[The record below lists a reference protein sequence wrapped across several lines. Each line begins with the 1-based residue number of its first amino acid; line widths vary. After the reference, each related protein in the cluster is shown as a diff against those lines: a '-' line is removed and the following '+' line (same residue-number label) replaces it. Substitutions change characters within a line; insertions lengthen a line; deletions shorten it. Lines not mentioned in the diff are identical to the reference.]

1 MLRHSSLPSARPLPG
16 PRLLL
21 LAPVLLALLLGPG
34 APSRASAAT
43 GGAVKAQV
51 RAPAPKDNR
60 IWLVARADDTTV
72 LRYGPPG
79 AADPAFAV
87 SCQPGAGLLQ
97 FTVEL
102 TSPKTRPGEGVALT
116 LAAGKRR
123 LELAASTF
131 RGATDGLVVAEAAV
145 TLDQRVLDLFSDGET
160 LAVSTP
166 GTTASFPLAGAR
178 LKLADFRRAC
188 QMRK

>member
-1 MLRHSSLPSARPLPG
+1 MPRHSTLLSARSLPGL
-16 PRLLL
+16 RLI
-21 LAPVLLALLLGPG
+21 LLALALGLALG
-34 APSRASAAT
+34 LAAPPVSAAT
-43 GGAVKAQV
+43 EKAKAQK
-51 RAPAPKDNR
+51 RAEAPKDNR
-60 IWLVARADDTTV
+60 VWLVARAEDTTV
-72 LRYGPPG
+72 LRFGPPG

-87 SCQPGAGLLQ
+87 SCQPGARLLQ

-102 TSPKTRPGEGVALT
+102 KSPKAPPGEGVALT

-145 TLDQRVLDLFSDGET
+145 TLDERVLDLFADGET
-160 LAVSTP
+160 LTVRTT

-178 LKLADFRRAC
+178 LKLADFRKAC
-188 QMRK
+188 QIRR